1 MGTGILSAPPAFVDP
16 RVTDLHF
23 YRPAEGHRLAHDPFK
38 AIVAP
43 RPIGWIG
50 SVSPD
55 GVRNLAPYSF
65 FGAFGDTP
73 PLIGFSSSGWKD
85 SVRNIEATGVF
96 TWNLATAAQAT
107 QMNQS
112 SAPYPAQVDEFERS
126 GLQPL
131 DGQVVDAPF
140 VAGTPA
146 AFECRLTQLLQLTDA
161 RGQALEQWLV
171 LGEVVGVH
179 IDPRYLVDGVYDTAA
194 AAPILRAGGP
204 GAYARLTPEAMF
216 DMRRPPSA

>member
-1 MGTGILSAPPAFVDP
+1 MLCVPGVVLDP
-16 RVTDLHF
+16 RVPDLHF
-23 YRPAEGHRLAHDPFK
+23 YRPADGHGLAHDPFK

-50 SVSPD
+50 SVSPE

-65 FGAFGDTP
+65 CNAFGDTP

-85 SVRNIEATGVF
+85 SVRNIQATGVF

-112 SAPYPAQVDEFERS
+112 SAPFPAEVDEFERS
-126 GLQPL
+126 GLEALP
-131 DGQVVDAPF
+131 GRVVDAPF

-146 AFECRLTQLLQLTDA
+146 AFECRLTQLIQLNDA
-161 RGQALEQWLV
+161 QGRALPQWLV

-179 IDPRYLVDGVYDTAA
+179 IDRRFLVDGVYDTAA
-194 AAPILRAGGP
+194 ATPILRAGGP
-204 GAYARLTPEAMF
+204 GAYVRVGPEAMF
-216 DMRRPPSA
+216 DMRRPTQA